1 MVYDA
6 PAYKRVRGC
15 TTQVQKSFSSWLK
28 FEMKK
33 GSYDDIQNDIINGYL
48 NYVAATLADILMI
61 ETEQKRVITSVKN
74 NFVKLT
80 YFF

>member
-1 MVYDA
+1 
-6 PAYKRVRGC
+6 
-15 TTQVQKSFSSWLK
+15 
-28 FEMKK
+28 MKK
-33 GSYDDIQNDIINGYL
+33 GSYDDIQNDIRKVYL